1 MQGAVK
7 PLTVSYSY
15 NGRGDVDSG
24 TITAGQS
31 LNLSFN
37 EALILLPITFK
48 CGCRCKQL
56 GFFLDYWCK
65 LWYNGYTNG
74 RLEVFIWNV
83 QLPIR

>member
-48 CGCRCKQL
+48 CGCRCK
-56 GFFLDYWCK
+56 
-65 LWYNGYTNG
+65 
-74 RLEVFIWNV
+74 
-83 QLPIR
+83 